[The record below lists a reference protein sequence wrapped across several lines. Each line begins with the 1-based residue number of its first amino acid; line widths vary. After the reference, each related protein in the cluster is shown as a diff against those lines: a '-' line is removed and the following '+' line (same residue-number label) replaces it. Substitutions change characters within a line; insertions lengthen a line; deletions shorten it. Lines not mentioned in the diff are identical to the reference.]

1 MRLRTKERGQT
12 LIEVLVALATGVAV
26 ISAMAVTVI
35 TSLNNVEFTKNQN
48 QATQYSR
55 EGIEIVRRLARS
67 NWATFAN
74 YRSTF
79 YCLSQGGAVLTT
91 MTGNNCGQNAGI
103 FMRQINI
110 EQNSPSCQS
119 NAKISSIVS
128 WSDSKCESSKPFCH
142 EVRLDSCIADIN
154 TIQGLSGP

>member
-1 MRLRTKERGQT
+1 MKLNKKEKGQT

-55 EGIEIVRRLARS
+55 EGVEIVRRLARS
-67 NWATFAN
+67 NWATFAG
-74 YRSTF
+74 YRSTN
-79 YCLSQGGAVLTT
+79 YCLAKGASTLTI
-91 MTGNNCGQNAGI
+91 MGGNNCGQNADI
-103 FMRQINI
+103 FVRQIII
-110 EQNSPSCQS
+110 EQNSPGCQS
-119 NAKISSIVS
+119 NAKISSVVS
-128 WSDSKCESSKPFCH
+128 WSDSKCEATRPFCH

-154 TIQGLSGP
+154 SISPL

>member
-1 MRLRTKERGQT
+1 MRLKAKEKGQT

-48 QATQYSR
+48 LATQYSR
-55 EGIEIVRRLARS
+55 EGIEIIRRLARS

-74 YRSTF
+74 YKSTF
-79 YCLSQGGAVLTT
+79 YCLAQGSKTLTT
-91 MTGNNCGQNAGI
+91 ITGNNCGQNVGI
-103 FMRQINI
+103 FIRQINI
-110 EQNSPSCQS
+110 EQNSPGCQS

-128 WSDSKCESSKPFCH
+128 WSDSKCEPNSPFCH
-142 EVRLDSCIADIN
+142 QVRLDSCIADIN
-154 TIQGLSGP
+154 TILPL